1 MPTTL
6 LPRLFL
12 AALIACAVLFSPSLP
27 FPAHAGENGLSLTGA
42 DPSAVQGLVEI
53 YGVADHPTFRKW
65 QLDLLLEAGDAQF
78 LALGEEPVATE
89 GLLAS
94 LDSRHYPDGAH
105 RLRLRVVHSNLN
117 YDEYFLPVRFA
128 NQPGAQG
135 EAAAQPAGAAR
146 PPAPGPRT
154 NPAPALS
161 LLGNGLSVT
170 GQGGQL
176 SVFGIATHP
185 TFRKWQ
191 LDLLLGG
198 DAQQAVFLAM
208 SEEPI
213 PVAAPL
219 ATVESAAFPPGA
231 HQLRLRVVHSN
242 LNYDEYFLPL
252 AIGPGLAPAGR
263 PSRLVARA
271 SDAGKAVYLT
281 FDDGPHPINTP
292 QILEVLAEYDAK
304 ATFFVVGSLA
314 QGRGELLKSIYDG
327 GHAIGNHTWGHR
339 KLGGAD
345 WEIFEREVGATARVL
360 GGYGSRCLRPP
371 YGDVGPNLYA
381 NAQEAGY
388 TIVYWS
394 VDSLDWKRQNPER
407 IAEEVLGHV
416 YPGAIVLFHDGGGS
430 RAGTVEALRTIL
442 AALTAEGYTFP
453 ALCR

>member
-1 MPTTL
+1 MPTHF
-6 LPRLFL
+6 LPRFLL
-12 AALIACAVLFSPSLP
+12 AALFVCAVLFTPTLSA
-27 FPAHAGENGLSLTGA
+27 PARAEENGLSLAGA
-42 DPSAVQGLVEI
+42 DPAAVQGLVEV

-65 QLDLLLEAGDAQF
+65 QLDLLLEAGDAHF
-78 LALGEEPVATE
+78 LALGEEPIRAG
-89 GLLAS
+89 GLLVTV
-94 LDSRHYPDGAH
+94 DSRLYPDGAH

-117 YDEYFLPVRFA
+117 YDEYFLPVHFA
-128 NQPGAQG
+128 NQSAPR
-135 EAAAQPAGAAR
+135 PVSAAR
-146 PPAPGPRT
+146 PPAAGPQPT
-154 NPAPALS
+154 PAPS
-161 LLGNGLSVT
+161 LEPTGNGLSVEA
-170 GQGGQL
+170 QGGQL
-176 SVFGIATHP
+176 AIFGTATHP

-208 SEEPI
+208 GEEPV
-213 PVAAPL
+213 PAPAQL
-219 ATVESAAFPPGA
+219 ATVESAAFPPGE

-242 LNYDEYFLPL
+242 LNYDEYFLLL
-252 AIGPGLAPAGR
+252 AVGPGLAPPGKPR
-263 PSRLVARA
+263 RLLARA

-281 FDDGPHPINTP
+281 FDDGPHPRHTP

-304 ATFFVVGSLA
+304 ATFFVVGSHA
-314 QGRGELLKSIYDG
+314 QGRGELLKSIYEA

-339 KLGGAD
+339 KLGAAD
-345 WEIFEREVGATARVL
+345 WETFEAEVGATARVL
-360 GGYGSRCLRPP
+360 GSYGSRCLRPP

-388 TIVYWS
+388 VIVYWS

-416 YPGAIVLFHDGGGS
+416 YPGAIVLLHDGGGS

-442 AALTAEGYTFP
+442 AALKADGYTFP